1 MRALLPVPT
10 GGLYV
15 GGETVQI
22 TMKLPV
28 NIVLVIQALILF
40 FVLGGDILAR
50 YSLIYDRREKIHG
63 G

>member
-1 MRALLPVPT
+1 MLVSILM

-28 NIVLVIQALILF
+28 NIVLIIQALILF
-40 FVLGGDILAR
+40 FVLGGDILSKYR
-50 YSLIYDRREKIHG
+50 LVFRREG
-63 G
+63 VLSGS

>member
-1 MRALLPVPT
+1 M

-28 NIVLVIQALILF
+28 NIVLIIQALILF
-40 FVLGGDILAR
+40 FVLGGDILSR
-50 YSLIYDRREKIHG
+50 YRLAFDRQEAPSG

>member
-1 MRALLPVPT
+1 VLLVSILM

-28 NIVLVIQALILF
+28 NIVLIIQALILF
-40 FVLGGDILAR
+40 FVLGGDILSR
-50 YSLIYDRREKIHG
+50 YRLVFSRRQEALSG

>member
-1 MRALLPVPT
+1 MLLVSILM

-28 NIVLVIQALILF
+28 NFVLIIQALILF

-50 YSLIYDRREKIHG
+50 YRLVFLRRQEALG
-63 G
+63 GG